1 MRSGTPREFPFFSP
15 VRRKIRAL
23 PPSTA
28 ILSAIAK
35 NVLHFTS
42 NCVAGTIFLSTI
54 QVGSHTIE
62 NLLHEGEA
70 REWCFHW
77 SGLVSTSVTG

>member
-1 MRSGTPREFPFFSP
+1 MFPFFSP

-42 NCVAGTIFLSTI
+42 NCVAWTIFLSTK
-54 QVGSHTIE
+54 QAGSQSIE

-70 REWCFHW
+70 REKHLKHV
-77 SGLVSTSVTG
+77 SGVFIGAVS